1 MTNRQGIHFSG
12 AGRGTAALLLLL
24 AIAPLTDVAAET
36 EGRASDA
43 TGTGLPATQEHA
55 VLGSLRVLTLNVAH
69 GRKDALNQ
77 MLLGREAIERNLA
90 EVAALLRDAG
100 ADVVALQE
108 ADGPS
113 RWSGGFDHVALLA
126 GQADYPW
133 QSRASHAKTW
143 LFDYGT
149 ALLSRVPFIDSR
161 DHAFRPSPPSMTK
174 GLTLGQIAWRPDGE
188 VDPIYVD
195 VVSVH
200 LDFSRV
206 GVRKQQVA
214 EMAAVLSARTGP
226 MIVLGDLNSDWSD
239 NDSVVTEL
247 AQSCG
252 MQVYQPL
259 AKDMGTYPSSGRR
272 LDWVL
277 ITDDLEF
284 LRHEVLP
291 HMVSDHHAVVA
302 DIGLKTTSTSAPTGA
317 QRSPRCTE

>member
-1 MTNRQGIHFSG
+1 
-12 AGRGTAALLLLL
+12 L
-24 AIAPLTDVAAET
+24 T
-36 EGRASDA
+36 EGAAGTERRAADSNGIGQHA
-43 TGTGLPATQEHA
+43 MQEHA
-55 VLGSLRVLTLNVAH
+55 VSGSLRVLTLNMAH

-77 MLLGREAIERNLA
+77 MLLSREDVERNLA

-113 RWSGGFDHVALLA
+113 RWSGGFDHVAALA
-126 GQADYPW
+126 GQANYPW

-143 LFDYGT
+143 FFDYGT
-149 ALLSRVPFIDSR
+149 ALLSRVPFIDSLG
-161 DHAFRPSPPSMTK
+161 HAFRPSPPSMTK
-174 GLTLGQIAWRPDGE
+174 GLTLGQLAWRPDREAGL
-188 VDPIYVD
+188 IYVD
-195 VVSVH
+195 IVSVH

-206 GVRKQQVA
+206 SVRKQQVA

-226 MIVLGDLNSDWSD
+226 MIVLGDLNSDWSSD
-239 NDSVVTEL
+239 DSVVTEL
-247 AQSCG
+247 AHSCG

-259 AKDMGTYPSSGRR
+259 AEDMGTYPSSGRR

-284 LRHEVLP
+284 LHHEVLP

-302 DIGLKTTSTSAPTGA
+302 DIGFTAMRENTLRGA
-317 QRSPRCTE
+317 RESPRCTE

>member
-1 MTNRQGIHFSG
+1 MSVSDSAGIDPP
-12 AGRGTAALLLLL
+12 TAQES
-24 AIAPLTDVAAET
+24 AIA
-36 EGRASDA
+36 
-43 TGTGLPATQEHA
+43 
-55 VLGSLRVLTLNVAH
+55 GSLRVLTLNVAH

-77 MLLGREAIERNLA
+77 VLLSREAVERNLA

-113 RWSGGFDHVALLA
+113 RWSGSFDHVAVLA
-126 GQADYPW
+126 GQANYPW

-149 ALLSRVPFIDSR
+149 ALLSRVPFMDSL

-174 GLTLGQIAWRPDGE
+174 GLTLAQFAWRPDREAGL
-188 VDPIYVD
+188 IYVD
-195 VVSVH
+195 IVSVH

-206 GVRKQQVA
+206 SVRKQQVA
-214 EMAAVLSARTGP
+214 EMAAVLSDRKGP
-226 MIVLGDLNSDWSD
+226 MIVLGDLNSDWSSD
-239 NDSVVTEL
+239 DSVVTEL
-247 AQSCG
+247 AHRCG

-259 AKDMGTYPSSGRR
+259 AEDMGTYPSSGRR

-284 LRHEVLP
+284 LHHEVLP

-302 DIGLKTTSTSAPTGA
+302 DIGFKAMSENALTGA
-317 QRSPRCTE
+317 RESPRCTE